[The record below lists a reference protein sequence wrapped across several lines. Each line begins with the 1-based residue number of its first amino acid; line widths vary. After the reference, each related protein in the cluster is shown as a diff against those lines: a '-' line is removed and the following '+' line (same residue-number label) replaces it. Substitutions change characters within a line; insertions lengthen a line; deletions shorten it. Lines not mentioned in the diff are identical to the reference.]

1 MADPDFQR
9 EVTRSG
15 GTVRVDLTE
24 AANVSEADT
33 DAIVATAKGSSPED
47 EVRVVQI
54 DGPALEGSQ
63 APDGLPAAIRS
74 LTELANTYGKE
85 LIVSPI

>member
-33 DAIVATAKGSSPED
+33 DAIVA
-47 EVRVVQI
+47 
-54 DGPALEGSQ
+54 
-63 APDGLPAAIRS
+63 AAERF
-74 LTELANTYGKE
+74 LTGR
-85 LIVSPI
+85 

>member
-54 DGPALEGSQ
+54 DGRRWREVKLRMVCRPQSG
-63 APDGLPAAIRS
+63 P
-74 LTELANTYGKE
+74 
-85 LIVSPI
+85 